1 MKSCSVKTKAG
12 KPCRAAAGLGGL
24 CFFHANP
31 DRAKSLGQIGGL
43 KNKKFTGVNLE
54 VPDSITGGDLCRLE
68 VQVVRGLLSG
78 EIPAREATAVAQML
92 NLLHR
97 HLPTADLERRIALL
111 EEVSARVSMP
121 IDVNERMSRKTM
133 CKTPRSHGYALL
145 IRAQREHPTSEMITR
160 MRTRNCENLSR
171 TITAWIE

>member
-1 MKSCSVKTKAG
+1 MKLCSGKTKAG
-12 KPCRAAAGLGGL
+12 KPCRAAAGPGGL

-111 EEVSARVSMP
+111 EDASQLVSMP
-121 IDVNERMSRKTM
+121 IDVNQRDVAGNDLQDSR
-133 CKTPRSHGYALL
+133 
-145 IRAQREHPTSEMITR
+145 ESEVRISDKGSKEASNT
-160 MRTRNCENLSR
+160 ENDNYDNDEEL
-171 TITAWIE
+171 

>member
-1 MKSCSVKTKAG
+1 MKSCGGKTKAG
-12 KPCRAAAGLGGL
+12 KPCRAAAGPGGL

-111 EEVSARVSMP
+111 EEVSASVSMP
-121 IDVNERMSRKTM
+121 IDVNERDVPENDVLDSPESRVRTSDPDSK
-133 CKTPRSHGYALL
+133 
-145 IRAQREHPTSEMITR
+145 RASNIGNDNEDKDE
-160 MRTRNCENLSR
+160 EL
-171 TITAWIE
+171 